1 MTTCQERALK
11 RAGSTFLMNEPT
23 TIPPP
28 NSKSRNDNESGKK
41 PASGARTDPNG
52 SLHASKS
59 ATMEN
64 ATKTTPLMQSGWQ
77 SNDCILRFS
86 VTWDPS
92 KNHRFV
98 YSIFLKNMHA
108 ASMSALI
115 PNQSRH
121 KAGV

>member
-11 RAGSTFLMNEPT
+11 RAGSAFLMNEPT

-52 SLHASKS
+52 RLHASKS

-64 ATKTTPLMQSGWQ
+64 AIKRTPLMQSGWRR
-77 SNDCILRFS
+77 NDCILRFS
-86 VTWDPS
+86 LTCHPS
-92 KNHRFV
+92 KNTVLYTV
-98 YSIFLKNMHA
+98 YFEKLCT
-108 ASMSALI
+108 
-115 PNQSRH
+115 
-121 KAGV
+121 